1 MHKLFKDFQSDRM
14 MPFMASM
21 RGYREDNLRFP
32 KVGAMVEEAIALFSN
47 GSLVRINQTAKD
59 LKSTNGETTVE
70 SKITQFKNKSGR
82 DIRQVILK
90 NRRQSGEY
98 EDILA
103 DLFVF
108 PDIVNGKMA
117 VVSPERIYNI
127 KDNGAT
133 VTASVDCEPQDFL
146 FFGYE
151 EEYSNED
158 YFEVSE
164 QFDRQFILSF

>member
-1 MHKLFKDFQSDRM
+1 MHKLFKNFQSDRM
-14 MPFMASM
+14 LRFMASM
-21 RGYREDNLRFP
+21 RSYREDNLRYT
-32 KVGAMVEEAIALFSN
+32 KVGAMVEKAIAIYSN
-47 GSLVRINQTAKD
+47 GSLVRINQTGKD
-59 LKSTNGETTVE
+59 LKSTTGKTTVE
-70 SKITQFKNKSGR
+70 SKVTQFKNKCGM

-98 EDILA
+98 KDILA

-108 PDIVNGKMA
+108 PDVVNGKMA
-117 VVSPERIYNI
+117 VVSSERIYNI

-151 EEYSNED
+151 EDSNED
-158 YFEVSE
+158 YFEISE
-164 QFDRQFILSF
+164 KFDREFILSF

>member
-1 MHKLFKDFQSDRM
+1 MHKLFKNFQSDRM
-14 MPFMASM
+14 LRFMASM

-32 KVGAMVEEAIALFSN
+32 KVGAMVEEAIAIFSN
-47 GSLVRINQTAKD
+47 GSLVRINQTGKD
-59 LKSTNGETTVE
+59 LRSTKGKTTVE
-70 SKITQFKNKSGR
+70 SKITQFKNKCGMDVR
-82 DIRQVILK
+82 GVVLK

-108 PDIVNGKMA
+108 PDVVNGKMA
-117 VVSPERIYNI
+117 VVSSERIYNI

-146 FFGYE
+146 FFGYKGD
-151 EEYSNED
+151 SHED

-164 QFDRQFILSF
+164 QFDRQFIQSF